1 MAYKF
6 SSNTIGAIGVGT
18 YTTTAPG
25 IAVLPGAVLEPQ
37 LGEIR
42 NAWDAT
48 LGWAEFIYLKIPT
61 STTITANL
69 LYQWSGNYSVAVLP
83 VLATSK
89 NTGHAV
95 AAAVASLTSDSA
107 NVNYGWFQISGLAT
121 VLKTAVQTLPDVVVY
136 ASGTAG
142 RIKVLTSAGG
152 QITGMRTAFTSGTG
166 TVTST
171 TSTVTVYMTRPAMQG
186 QIT

>member
-1 MAYKF
+1 MTLSF
-6 SSNTIGAIGVGT
+6 SDNVLGAINVTG

-25 IAVLPGAVLEPQ
+25 NAGLPSTTLEPQ

-42 NAWDAT
+42 KAWDTT
-48 LGWAEFIYLKIPT
+48 LGAIEVIYLEVPT
-61 STTITANL
+61 STAITANL
-69 LYQWSGNYSVAVLP
+69 LYTFNAGFKVSVLP
-83 VLATSK
+83 VLATCK
-89 NTGHAV
+89 NTQAPVTV
-95 AAAVASLTSDSA
+95 ALADLSSDA
-107 NVNYGWFQISGLAT
+107 NNVNYGWFQIQGQAT
-121 VLKTAVQTLPDVVVY
+121 VLKTAVTVAPNVVVY

-152 QITGMRTAFTSGTG
+152 QITGMRTFNAT

-171 TSTVTVYMTRPAMQG
+171 TSTVACFLNRPMLQG

>member
-6 SSNTIGAIGVGT
+6 TDNVIGATEIGV

-25 IAVLPGAVLEPQ
+25 IAGLPSVSLEPQ

-42 NAWDAT
+42 KGWDAT
-48 LGWAEFIYLKIPT
+48 LGGAEFIYLRIAT
-61 STTITANL
+61 STTITQNL
-69 LYQWSGNYSVAVLP
+69 LYQWSGPSYTAAVLP

-89 NTGHAV
+89 NTGHSV
-95 AAAVASLTSDSA
+95 ALALASLTSDA
-107 NVNYGWFQISGLAT
+107 TNVNYGWFQIQGLGT
-121 VLKTAVQTLPDVVVY
+121 VLKTAVAAAPDVVVY
-136 ASGTAG
+136 ASATAG
-142 RIKVLTSAGG
+142 RIKILTSAGG
-152 QITGMRTAFTSGTG
+152 QINGMRTANSA

-171 TSTVTVYMTRPAMQG
+171 TSTVTVFLDRPRMQG